1 MNRTAMLG
9 IFFVV
14 LSQLAFAGMDSAIKW
29 LSEDL
34 STATIILFR
43 NLITL
48 LWVAPLFLSSG
59 EFKNSLKRLPL
70 HALRSLSGQI
80 GMIFI
85 FISLAVLPLSDA
97 TVLRSLTPLFV
108 PILAAIWLKEKL
120 SWILI
125 PSFLLAMIGSWIL
138 AGVDKPQFSLYS
150 FLPIIAGVFVAMAMV
165 AIKRISKVASGSE
178 IVFYFSLTGIIFAFG
193 MGLFTEFTFP
203 SDYRIWLMVLLMG
216 FFGSVGQVWITKA
229 NQLTDASLLAPY
241 YYLNAVFGAILS
253 HFFWDEKLGI
263 WGWLGAVIIILAGL
277 LLLLKKTN

>member
-193 MGLFTEFTFP
+193 MGLFTEFNLP

-277 LLLLKKTN
+277 LLLLKKAN